1 MRKAGTVAFGFFSNL
16 AYRQSWSDLCYGF
29 AAFWKDS
36 LDQLGL
42 VELCAPRPE
51 RKASTLWRGPWY
63 GHGFEIEALLYCRA
77 ARRPFAHRR
86 GHKPR
91 LQAAKRRVA
100 PRERG
105 GTEVARH
112 VRDREGTAVATT
124 SVVVCSY
131 TMSRWESLCATL
143 EGLGRQS
150 RPPEEVLVVSDHN
163 PELSEALAS
172 IGVGRVLLHT
182 GEHSYAGAR
191 ETTAWKRRRANWS
204 SSSTTTPSPR
214 RDWLELLVAP
224 LEEPVGGGYGRMGG
238 ARRGQCGRLV
248 PEGAVLG
255 LRVFLGRV
263 EAPRPCAIPS
273 ERQWPGAGACCQSGR
288 VQRGDR
294 AHGQPGPGDRRLE
307 ETLAAIR
314 STQLTGGTIV
324 HARER
329 GSAPLRRAGR
339 VSFAYLLRRGWGEGM
354 SKSVVRR
361 VSGVPLR
368 DERAH
373 SRRMAA
379 AIATSLAS
387 PRRWRTGLF
396 LMAGL
401 GTTAAGYLYGRV
413 TCGLSEPSRPG
424 SSPPS
429 WSLSA

>member
-1 MRKAGTVAFGFFSNL
+1 M
-16 AYRQSWSDLCYGF
+16 
-29 AAFWKDS
+29 
-36 LDQLGL
+36 
-42 VELCAPRPE
+42 
-51 RKASTLWRGPWY
+51 
-63 GHGFEIEALLYCRA
+63 
-77 ARRPFAHRR
+77 
-86 GHKPR
+86 
-91 LQAAKRRVA
+91 
-100 PRERG
+100 
-105 GTEVARH
+105 
-112 VRDREGTAVATT
+112 ATT

-150 RPPEEVLVVSDHN
+150 RPPEEILVVSDHN

-182 GEHSYAGAR
+182 GEHGCAGAR
-191 ETTAWKRRRANWS
+191 NHGLEEAKGELVVFLDDDAI
-204 SSSTTTPSPR
+204 PE

-224 LEEPVGGGYGRMGG
+224 LEESPSVVATGGWVVPDGGNVAAWYPRELYWVFGCSWAGLEARQTLRNPIGASMAWRRSVLSKVGGFNVAIGHADNPGRAIGG
-238 ARRGQCGRLV
+238 C
-248 PEGAVLG
+248 
-255 LRVFLGRV
+255 
-263 EAPRPCAIPS
+263 
-273 ERQWPGAGACCQSGR
+273 
-288 VQRGDR
+288 
-294 AHGQPGPGDRRLE
+294 E

-314 STQLTGGTIV
+314 STQLTGGTIM
-324 HARER
+324 HARDAVVHHYVGPE
-329 GSAPLRRAGR
+329 R

-379 AIATSLAS
+379 AIASSLAS

-429 WSLSA
+429 RSLSA